1 MKNRSTKHKIAIVEI
16 VIVVLLAVWLFFPKN
31 FQKAMG
37 YDFDPEQVTA
47 VTALLA
53 AGEEERT
60 VDLSPADP
68 AFEELMTLLESSRY
82 RAQGVGGQDQGQGQD
97 YRVTLTFRQ
106 NAQTYTL
113 SFAGGEQ
120 MDFHGSGEEGSRAF
134 RTSDNQAFQQEILDV
149 LLAQP
154 YTVID

>member
-1 MKNRSTKHKIAIVEI
+1 MKNRSTKHKIALVEI

-82 RAQGVGGQDQGQGQD
+82 RAQGAGG
-97 YRVTLTFRQ
+97 RQ
-106 NAQTYTL
+106 AAQAYTL
-113 SFAGGEQ
+113 SFSGGEQ

-134 RTSDNQAFQQEILDV
+134 RPTEGLPLQQEVLD
-149 LLAQP
+149 LLLEQAH
-154 YTVID
+154 IAE

>member
-1 MKNRSTKHKIAIVEI
+1 MKNRSTKHKIALVEI

-82 RAQGVGGQDQGQGQD
+82 RAQGAGGQDQGQGLGC
-97 YRVTLTFRQ
+97 RVTLTFRQ
-106 NAQTYTL
+106 AAQAYTL
-113 SFAGGEQ
+113 SFSGGEQ

-134 RTSDNQAFQQEILDV
+134 RPTEGLPLQQEVLD
-149 LLAQP
+149 LLLEQAH
-154 YTVID
+154 IAE